1 MQGVFLGGIMKKYAK
16 PYRIVSVI
24 LSVILSV
31 CIAISLFGATIING
45 AKVYLI
51 SDKFDAQI
59 ESMDLASL
67 KFIYNG
73 EKITLDK
80 YVKDYVSA
88 EIEEYVRNNP
98 LSDFTNLLYPFAGT
112 ITDHAVDRLLSSDY
126 VNKVVKSQIHSIVDY
141 FIVDADVGDARE
153 RVEKGITLETNP
165 EFNSDNASTY
175 EEKVNIE
182 VKKAVLQYIEA
193 ESGLTIDQIIILT
206 SYETVNT
213 LMTICKVLAL
223 LVMLINIPFLWR
235 SLLYYGIFV
244 NLYSAMLFVLEY
256 KFTEK
261 YREMSDLVSYQFL
274 KPIMDEY
281 MPFGEKAALAGTI
294 SIVVFVALIIVTGI
308 INKKKE
314 QKNQN

>member
-1 MQGVFLGGIMKKYAK
+1 MKKYAK

-45 AKVYLI
+45 AKVYLN
-51 SDKFDAQI
+51 SDRFDAQI

-67 KFIYNG
+67 KFEYND

-98 LSDFTNLLYPFAGT
+98 LGDFTNLLYPFAGT

-126 VNKVVKSQIHSIVDY
+126 VNKVIKSQIHSIVDY

-244 NLYSAMLFVLEY
+244 NLYSAMLFALEY

-261 YREMSDLVSYQFL
+261 YREMSDLVAYQFL

-314 QKNQN
+314 QKNQS